1 MEKKLAERQG
11 KTTLMDMVVEVEVDT
26 IRDKVS
32 MIRTEALMD
41 TLAYTF
47 ENVDMQALCY
57 TLGEVDPEILIYA
70 LFDRLPVDEK
80 KVGNMSVKVERKGV
94 LDTLAAR
101 ETEVK
106 VHTLGDTLVRAKGN
120 RMLNTLSDTVADK
133 EVESLATHRS

>member
-1 MEKKLAERQG
+1 MVENKTLGKKLAERQG

-80 KVGNMSVKVERKGV
+80 KYLTCLSRWS
-94 LDTLAAR
+94 
-101 ETEVK
+101 
-106 VHTLGDTLVRAKGN
+106 AKGC
-120 RMLNTLSDTVADK
+120 LTHWQPGKQKLKSTH
-133 EVESLATHRS
+133 LATHLSELKGIET